1 MMYAVF
7 LWILLSLSFL
17 ILELGHPGL
26 FFFLSF
32 SIGAC
37 SAAVFA
43 YFDYGLF
50 AQIPIF
56 FGATFAALFCLRVF
70 LKKFHRSTQKTNVYA
85 LIGKQGVVVQQ
96 ILPEQPGYV
105 KVEGQL
111 WLARPVAHGIGV
123 DCPIKVIDARG
134 AHLVVEQLKYL

>member
-1 MMYAVF
+1 MIHAVF

-32 SIGAC
+32 SIGAL
-37 SAAVFA
+37 AAAAFA
-43 YFDYGLF
+43 YFDYGF
-50 AQIPIF
+50 FVQVPIF
-56 FGATFAALFCLRVF
+56 FSATFGALFFLRIFV
-70 LKKFHRSTQKTNVYA
+70 KKFHRSIQKTNVYA

-111 WLARPVAHGIGV
+111 WLARPVAHGISV
-123 DCPIKVIDARG
+123 DCP
-134 AHLVVEQLKYL
+134 LK